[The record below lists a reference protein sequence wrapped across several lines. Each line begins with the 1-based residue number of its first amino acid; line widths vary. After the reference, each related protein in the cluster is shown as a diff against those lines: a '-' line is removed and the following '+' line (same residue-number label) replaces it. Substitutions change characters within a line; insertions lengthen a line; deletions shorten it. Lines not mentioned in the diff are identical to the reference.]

1 MRHILLR
8 SLAVSTAFIAVCPP
22 LMAQERPVLLR
33 DSFPIGDAD
42 GVLCQVQDR
51 SVQNPARRN
60 MFDRSWAVV
69 CRDSAVPVAT
79 IYAFQGLK
87 TDPLPLIKGY
97 RREAV
102 DCSGSGPVTA
112 NDLGTTQTCKVAES
126 QLDWSVM
133 RANAFNVSYIAEGF
147 SAYDGAAQLALR
159 SLINNSPAPGT
170 IDIATTS
177 VSDPFAFARVQAGT
191 LEPQQALEEGY
202 RRNLG
207 GDYAEAAA
215 YFETLQK
222 RLEDEDKGDETR
234 GEFLINR
241 ALQKSNLQEFA
252 VADRLFIA
260 AEPENIGKPVS
271 ERLQRNFEAIHLIN
285 QGYFEDALE
294 RVRTPLSAGL
304 QAAEETSEGLTITQP
319 IAARLNADTE
329 SARLLGF
336 VDDLS
341 LSPGERAQIIDA
353 QALQLAGTSLRVLG
367 ERAEARRSLLDSY
380 TQAIAVRDGR
390 VITIVRL
397 RAQILGELAALS
409 EAEGNKGQAENYL
422 RYAIEIL
429 ETQYPERRAVSGAKA
444 RLAAFLLRD
453 GREAASLDLY
463 REVIDE
469 SLGKRDAASGFAN
482 QLIPYF
488 RYLAPRVESDAG
500 LADDYF
506 KALQVLVR
514 PGVAET
520 QAVLARELSASSDEA
535 ARLFRQ
541 STDLAREIEQVRIG
555 VKALTAAPQTGTTPA
570 KLAELSARLEELE
583 NQQLRTQAKLSDFPE
598 YRVISPKALALSEF
612 RETLGDGEAYARLA
626 IVGQD
631 AFMFT
636 TSRSGAKAFKLD
648 QPAEEL
654 DFLVDVIRSSIAS
667 NEGGAVVTY
676 PFDIEKSHALYNTL
690 LAPIEGELA
699 GVSHLIF
706 EPDGALLRLPLDL
719 LVADKASVDAYV
731 ARVDGAGGDAFDFR
745 GVNWF
750 GLNRAIS
757 TAVSASAFVDAR
769 KAPTSTAGREYLGV
783 GSNQPV
789 GDGSGIRALALS
801 GNDTC
806 GWTAREWNRP
816 IADDELHAASQIVG
830 QNTSQVLTGTQFT
843 DDGLMAKDDLS
854 DFRIVHFATHGL
866 VTPPRPSCPARP
878 ALLTSFG
885 GEGSD
890 GLLSFQEIFDLDLDA
905 DLIILSACDTAGG
918 ASIEATRAAGV
929 GSGGGTAL
937 DGLVRSFIGAG
948 GRAVLASHWPAPDD
962 YDATERLMSEMFR
975 EGRSRNLGMA
985 LRASQK
991 RLMAEAQTSHPYY
1004 WAGFAIVGDAVRP
1017 LLTPSN
1023 IAQSGENTASGS
1035 ANGAAE

>member
-8 SLAVSTAFIAVCPP
+8 SLAVSTAIFAICPP
-22 LMAQERPVLLR
+22 VMAQERPVLLR
-33 DSFPIGDAD
+33 DSFPIGDAE

-87 TDPLPLIKGY
+87 TDPLELIREY

-102 DCSGSGPVTA
+102 DCSGSGPAAT
-112 NDLGTTQTCKVAES
+112 NDLGTTQTCKVAGS
-126 QLDWSVM
+126 QLDWSVT
-133 RANAFNVSYIAEGF
+133 RANAVNVSYIAEGF

-159 SLINNSPAPGT
+159 SLIDNSPAPGT

-177 VSDPFAFARVQAGT
+177 VADPFAFARVQAGT

-241 ALQKSNLQEFA
+241 ALQKSNLKEFA
-252 VADRLFIA
+252 VADRLFIS
-260 AEPENIGKPVS
+260 AEQENLGKPVS

-294 RVRTPLSAGL
+294 RVRQPLSEGL
-304 QAAEETSEGLTITQP
+304 QAAIQTEQGLTISQP

-329 SARLLGF
+329 RARMLGF

-341 LSPGERAQIIDA
+341 LSPGERAEIIDA
-353 QALQLAGTSLRVLG
+353 QGLQLEGTSLRIMG
-367 ERAEARRSLLDSY
+367 QRAEARRALLDSY
-380 TQAIAVRDGR
+380 TRAIAVRDGR

-409 EAEGNKGQAENYL
+409 ESEGKKGQAESYL

-444 RLAAFLLRD
+444 RLAAFLLRE
-453 GREAASLDLY
+453 GKEADALTLY

-482 QLIPYF
+482 QLVPYF
-488 RYLAPRVESDAG
+488 RYLAPLIEKDAG

-520 QAVLARELSASSDEA
+520 QAILARELSASSDEA

-555 VKALTAAPQTGTTPA
+555 VKALTSAPQTGTTPG
-570 KLAELSARLEELE
+570 KLAELSARLAELE
-583 NQQLRTQAKLSDFPE
+583 NQQLRTQAKLGEFPE
-598 YRVISPKALALSEF
+598 YRVISPKALTLTEF
-612 RETLGDGEAYARLA
+612 RETLQPGEAYARLA

-636 TSRSGAKAFKLD
+636 TDRTGAKAFRLD
-648 QPAEEL
+648 QPEEEL
-654 DFLVDVIRSSIAS
+654 NFLVDVIRSSIS
-667 NEGGAVVTY
+667 STEGGRVVTY
-676 PFDIEKSHALYNTL
+676 PFDIERAHALYKTL
-690 LAPIEGELA
+690 LAPIEGDLA
-699 GVSHLIF
+699 NVQHLIF

-719 LVADKASVDAYV
+719 LVRDQASVDAYI
-731 ARVDGAGGDAFDFR
+731 ARADAEGGDAFDFR

-750 GLNRAIS
+750 GLGRTIS

-769 KAPTSTAGREYLGV
+769 NARASSAGREYLGV
-783 GSNQPV
+783 GRNEPV
-789 GDGSGIRALALS
+789 GDGNGIKALALS

-816 IADDELHAASQIVG
+816 IADDELRAASNIVG
-830 QNTSQVLTGTQFT
+830 REKSQVITGAQFT
-843 DDGLMAKDDLS
+843 DDGLMAKDDLN

-866 VTPPRPSCPARP
+866 VTPPRPACPARP

-890 GLLSFQEIFDLDLDA
+890 GLLTFQEIFDLDLDA

-962 YDATERLMSEMFR
+962 FDATERLMSEMFR
-975 EGRSRNLGMA
+975 EGRTRNLGNA
-985 LRASQK
+985 IRASQK
-991 RLMAEAQTSHPYY
+991 RLMDEAQTSHPYY
-1004 WAGFAIVGDAVRP
+1004 WAGFAIVGDAARP

-1023 IAQSGENTASGS
+1023 VAQTDDADNSEA
-1035 ANGAAE
+1035 AAE